1 MKLLSMI
8 RKYNTIFNIQQKYLG
23 ILILVISFIGA
34 VWETVGVSIIVPF
47 TDVLLNPDLSYQKKE
62 YRLIVQW
69 FHLQSGEE
77 LIVFLAVSVAILYVV
92 KNLYFIFM
100 SWIRAKYSAK
110 IERELSVKVMEN
122 YMERGYS
129 FFTNTNT
136 GSLLRSIQTD
146 VTNANMFLFNAMK
159 LVTDGM
165 IVIFIAIYIIFVDWQ
180 MAIGVGIMSILC
192 FLLVATAFSRINL
205 KAGKDS
211 RDYLAKSNQVLLQ
224 ALEGIK
230 EVLALGKKRFFVEK
244 YRENFTKHMRANSMR
259 VICGETPAYIIEGSC
274 VAVIFII
281 ICIRVMNGGVT
292 DELLPMLASFVVAA
306 FRILPSIGKLTS
318 EYSAMNYYCAGL
330 NAVYDNFKE
339 LESLSI
345 EEQASEQENLI
356 MEFGEYKLEHT
367 IAIRDVVF
375 AYEGHRVI
383 NRLNMEIKKGEAV
396 AFIGPS
402 GSGKTTLSDIV
413 LGLLRPQQGAV
424 LVDGKD
430 IASIPH
436 EWSKMIG
443 YVSQTMYL
451 ADETI
456 RFNVAFG
463 VEEQDIDDARVW
475 ACLKKA
481 HIADYVS
488 ALDDTIY
495 TMVGDRGVKFSGG
508 QRQRIAIA
516 RALYH
521 DPQILVLD
529 EATSALDNET
539 ENEVMESIEELQG
552 EITLII
558 IAHRLSTIKKC
569 DRIYEIAN
577 GIATE
582 KDKKS
587 MEFV

>member
-8 RKYNTIFNIQQKYLG
+8 KKYNIIFNKEQKYLG

-47 TDVLLNPDLSYQKKE
+47 TDVLLSPDSSYQKKE
-62 YRLIVQW
+62 YQLFIEW
-69 FHLQSGEE
+69 FGLASGAD
-77 LIVFLAVSVAILYVV
+77 LIVFLAIVVAVLYVI

-122 YMERGYS
+122 YMNRGYS

-146 VTNANMFLFNAMK
+146 VTNANMFLFNTMK

-165 IVIFIAIYIIFVDWQ
+165 IVVFIAFYNIFVDWQ
-180 MAIGVGIMSILC
+180 LAIGVGIMSVLC
-192 FLLVATAFSRINL
+192 FVLVAKAFSKITL
-205 KAGKDS
+205 KAGKES

-224 ALEGIK
+224 ALEGAK
-230 EVLALGKKRFFVEK
+230 EVLALKKEDFFVGK
-244 YRENFTKHMRANSMR
+244 YRDNFTRHMKANTQR

-274 VAVIFII
+274 VAAIFII
-281 ICIRVMNGGVT
+281 ICIRVTNEGVT
-292 DELLPMLASFVVAA
+292 VDLMPTLASFIVAA

-318 EYSAMNYYCAGL
+318 EYSAMNYYAAGL
-330 NAVYDNFKE
+330 NAVYDNFIE
-339 LESLSI
+339 LELTNLPVYQKENNLLSDKKTD
-345 EEQASEQENLI
+345 L
-356 MEFGEYKLEHT
+356 KLENAIT
-367 IAIRDVVF
+367 IEDVVF
-375 AYEGHRVI
+375 AYDGYNVI
-383 NRLNMEIKKGEAV
+383 NHLNMEIKKGEAV

-413 LGLLRPQQGAV
+413 LGLLKPQQGKV
-424 LVDGKD
+424 LVDGID
-430 IASIPH
+430 IFSVPY

-451 ADETI
+451 ADDTI

-475 ACLKKA
+475 ECLKKA
-481 HIADYVS
+481 HIAEYVS
-488 ALDDTIY
+488 SLTDTIY

-521 DPQILVLD
+521 NPQILVLD

-558 IAHRLSTIKKC
+558 IAHRLSTIRKC
-569 DRIYEIAN
+569 DRIFEIAN
-577 GIATE
+577 GAAEE
-582 KDKKS
+582 KDKDS
-587 MEFV
+587 MEFA